1 MILIKTVVSFVLSR
15 KIINIYNDIAQKY
28 GNVTVKDFRTHEKL
42 EYKKN
47 KLKLNFDF
55 LNDCTNLVCIRNS
68 LSLHCRMFPNKDAL
82 SIRKR
87 LLRSAI
93 NSVIKNYN
101 IFQNNSVYPKTFY
114 LHSFL
119 LLTFTYL
126 QNYNTVLQ

>member
-1 MILIKTVVSFVLSR
+1 MILIKTLVSFVLSR